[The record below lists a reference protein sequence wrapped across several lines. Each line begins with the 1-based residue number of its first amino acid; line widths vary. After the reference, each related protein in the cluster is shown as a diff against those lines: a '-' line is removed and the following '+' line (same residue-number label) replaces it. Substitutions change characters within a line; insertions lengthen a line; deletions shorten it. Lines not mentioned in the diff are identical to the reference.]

1 MKLTAIDDTVSNEE
15 YDKLVMDI
23 SRSSN
28 SQNKVSD
35 ADFFAS
41 HPFHRNFEQLSLQVY
56 APAKL
61 VGACDTQWFYERA
74 RGQFNQAQMNLT
86 KAQKAKFLLQ
96 NPKKQVITKTDLAKV
111 RNSWAGLPQVVSK
124 GAQAN
129 FIKFA
134 EIIDEKW
141 EKDHLQFN

>member
-1 MKLTAIDDTVSNEE
+1 MLFVGLIDDTVSNEE

-74 RGQFNQAQMNLT
+74 RGQYIQAQSRLSP
-86 KAQKAKFLLQ
+86 AKKREFERIH
-96 NPKKQVITKTDLAKV
+96 PKKQVIKKTD
-111 RNSWAGLPQVVSK
+111 VSK
-124 GAQAN
+124 AVSYT
-129 FIKFA
+129 
-134 EIIDEKW
+134 
-141 EKDHLQFN
+141 HLTLPTILLV